1 MRERA
6 IILMYH
12 NIGIPPGNAVLRS
25 LYVTPRMFK
34 FQMRYLK
41 TAGFE
46 VVPLTD
52 LAGLAREKNPA
63 KRLVALTFDDGY
75 RDFYENA
82 FPVLR
87 NYGFPSTVFV
97 VSDLVGKENIWDS
110 ADGKAMEKLLNWN
123 EISRLSKEGVA
134 FGSHT
139 KSHPFLSKLSPTE
152 LEDEVAGSK
161 SFLEERLQTQVESFC
176 YPYGDYNDG
185 VVEKV
190 RNAGYKAAV
199 TTKRG
204 LVHSSD
210 DPLELRRSFIR
221 FSTHPLLF
229 MYKVHSLYEDRKGAR
244 I

>member
-1 MRERA
+1 MRGCA

-12 NIGIPPGNAVLRS
+12 NIGIPPKDAVLRS

-34 FQMRYLK
+34 FQMCYLK
-41 TAGFE
+41 KAGFE
-46 VVPLTD
+46 VISLTD
-52 LAGLAREKNPA
+52 IAGLACKGNSAR
-63 KRLVALTFDDGY
+63 RLVALTFDDGY
-75 RDFYENA
+75 RDFYDNA

-87 NYGFPSTVFV
+87 SYGFPSTVFV
-97 VSDLVGKENIWDS
+97 VSDLAGKENMWDS
-110 ADGKAMEKLLNWN
+110 AEGKAREKLLDWK
-123 EISRLSKEGVA
+123 EISRLSKEGVT

-139 KSHPFLSKLSPTE
+139 KSHPFLSRLSP
-152 LEDEVAGSK
+152 LEAEEEVAGSK
-161 SFLEERLQTQVESFC
+161 AFLEEKLQTPVESFC
-176 YPYGDYNDG
+176 YPYGDYDDRI
-185 VVEKV
+185 VTIV

-204 LVHSSD
+204 LVHSGD

>member
-12 NIGIPPGNAVLRS
+12 NIGLPPKNAVLRS

-34 FQMRYLK
+34 FQMCYLK

-52 LAGLAREKNPA
+52 LASLACKGYSA
-63 KRLVALTFDDGY
+63 KRLVSLTFDDGY

-82 FPVLR
+82 FPVLKS
-87 NYGFPSTVFV
+87 YGFPSTVFV

-110 ADGKAMEKLLNWN
+110 ADGRATEKLLSWK
-123 EISRLSKEGVA
+123 EISRLSREGVT

-139 KSHPFLSKLSPTE
+139 RSHPFLSRLSP
-152 LEDEVAGSK
+152 LEVKDEVAGSK
-161 SFLEERLQTQVESFC
+161 SFLEEKLQTPAESFC
-176 YPYGDYNDG
+176 YPYGDYNDRIIAQ
-185 VVEKV
+185 V

-204 LVHSSD
+204 LVHGGD
-210 DPLELRRSFIR
+210 NPFELRRSFIR
-221 FSTHPLLF
+221 FSTHPVLF
-229 MYKVHSLYEDRKGAR
+229 MYKLHSLYEDRKGAR